1 MNGLKIIE
9 HEGIRVLTTKQL
21 AEVYETTETNIK
33 TNFNRNKERFIE
45 GRDYYCLKGNAL
57 KEFKNRVTDSNDP
70 SIKYASVL
78 YLWTER
84 GANRHSKILDTDKAW
99 QQFDVLEETYFKV
112 KTNQISIPTS
122 DREIL
127 QLVIKVNEN
136 TAQRVDDLE
145 EQVKEL
151 KDNQCIS
158 SVQYNYLNRVVGER
172 IREIEIA
179 KKVDLNDTQHT
190 HLFKALDR
198 DLIMVTQSQY
208 RSQIKVKDY
217 DKALAYIKKWEPN
230 WSDIQFINQL
240 SLDI

>member
-21 AEVYETTETNIK
+21 SDVYETTENSITQ
-33 TNFNRNKERFIE
+33 NFKRNKNRFEE
-45 GRDYYCLKGNAL
+45 GRDYYCLKGNEL
-57 KEFKNRVTDSNDP
+57 KDFKNLMTDSHLVNP
-70 SIKYASVL
+70 RAPQLI
-78 YLWTER
+78 LWTER

-112 KTNQISIPTS
+112 KTNQVSIPTS

>member
-1 MNGLKIIE
+1 MNNLQIIE

-21 AEVYETTETNIK
+21 AEAYETTETNIK

-45 GRDYYCLKGNAL
+45 GRDYYLLKSAEL
-57 KEFKNRVTDSNDP
+57 KEFKNYVTDSNLVDSRAP
-70 SIKYASVL
+70 QL

-112 KTNQISIPTS
+112 KTNQVSIPTS

-198 DLIMVTQSQY
+198 DLILVTQSQY

>member
-21 AEVYETTETNIK
+21 AEVYETTENSIK
-33 TNFNRNKERFIE
+33 NNFANNKSRFAE
-45 GRDYYCLKGNAL
+45 GRDYYCLKGNEL
-57 KEFKNRVTDSNDP
+57 KEFKNLVNDIDLVNP
-70 SIKYASVL
+70 RAPQL

-112 KTNQISIPTS
+112 KTNQVSIPTS

-198 DLIMVTQSQY
+198 DLILVTQSQY

>member
-1 MNGLKIIE
+1 MNQLEIIE
-9 HEGIRVLTTKQL
+9 HEGIRVLTTQQL
-21 AEVYETTETNIK
+21 SEVYETSTENIK
-33 TNFNRNKERFIE
+33 QNFKRNKERFNE
-45 GRDYYCLKGNAL
+45 GRDYYLLKGKQL
-57 KEFKNRVTDSNDP
+57 KEFLQVTNSHLQNQ
-70 SIKYASVL
+70 SKIRSM

-84 GANRHSKILDTDKAW
+84 GANRHSKILDTDQAW
-99 QQFDVLEETYFKV
+99 KQFDVLEETYFKV
-112 KTNQISIPTS
+112 KTNQVSIPTS

>member
-21 AEVYETTETNIK
+21 SDVYETTENSITQ
-33 TNFNRNKERFIE
+33 NFKRNKNRFEE
-45 GRDYYCLKGNAL
+45 GRDYYCLKGNEL
-57 KEFKNRVTDSNDP
+57 KDFKNLMTDSHLVNP
-70 SIKYASVL
+70 RAPQLI
-78 YLWTER
+78 LWTER

-112 KTNQISIPTS
+112 KTNQVSIPTS

-151 KDNQCIS
+151 KDNQCIL

>member
-1 MNGLKIIE
+1 MNNLQIIE
-9 HEGIRVLTTKQL
+9 HEGIRVLTTQQL
-21 AEVYETTETNIK
+21 SEVYETSTENIK
-33 TNFNRNKERFIE
+33 QNFKRNKERFNE
-45 GRDYYCLKGNAL
+45 GRDYYLLKGEQL
-57 KEFKNRVTDSNDP
+57 KEFLQVTNSHLQNQ
-70 SIKYASVL
+70 SKIRSM

-84 GANRHSKILDTDKAW
+84 GANRHSKILDTDQAW
-99 QQFDVLEETYFKV
+99 KQFDVLEETYFKV
-112 KTNQISIPTS
+112 KTNQVSIPTS

>member
-112 KTNQISIPTS
+112 KTNQVSIPTS

-179 KKVDLNDTQHT
+179 KKVDLNDTQHMRA
-190 HLFKALDR
+190 HA
-198 DLIMVTQSQY
+198 Q
-208 RSQIKVKDY
+208 
-217 DKALAYIKKWEPN
+217 
-230 WSDIQFINQL
+230 
-240 SLDI
+240 

>member
-45 GRDYYCLKGNAL
+45 GRDYYCLKGNEL
-57 KEFKNRVTDSNDP
+57 KEFKSFVTDSNLVNP
-70 SIKYASVL
+70 RAPQL

-84 GANRHSKILDTDKAW
+84 GANRHSKILDTDRAW

-112 KTNQISIPTS
+112 KTNQVSIPTS

>member
-9 HEGIRVLTTKQL
+9 HGGIRVLTTKQL

-45 GRDYYCLKGNAL
+45 GRDYYLLKSAEL
-57 KEFKNRVTDSNDP
+57 KEFKNYVTDSNLVDSRAP
-70 SIKYASVL
+70 QL

-84 GANRHSKILDTDKAW
+84 GANRHSKILDTDMAW
-99 QQFDVLEETYFKV
+99 KQFDVLEETYFKV
-112 KTNQISIPTS
+112 KTNQVSIPTS